1 MMNGKVRNKKYFFVY
16 ALLIILVDL
25 IDNLHELDK
34 VHGPISKVDL
44 IQSHDGNQWLNFII

>member
-1 MMNGKVRNKKYFFVY
+1 MNGKVRNKKYFFLY

-25 IDNLHELDK
+25 IDNLHELAK